1 MVLALR
7 ISSSKIE
14 TVLSCGGMEQH
25 SGQMRCGGGSRRSLQ
40 ECCILDTQKNLRVL
54 VKSLTSELQKLG
66 PVLEQRG
73 TNHVRWGWM
82 YQEL

>member
-14 TVLSCGGMEQH
+14 TVLPRGGMEQR
-25 SGQMRCGGGSRRSLQ
+25 SRQMRCGGGSQRSVR
-40 ECCILDTQKNLRVL
+40 EHCILDVWKNLRVL

-66 PVLEQRG
+66 LVLE
-73 TNHVRWGWM
+73 
-82 YQEL
+82 